1 MNKNL
6 LTFHGGQLAI
16 PFLGEGEVKK
26 QFAGAAHQNL
36 NPGKKPETS
45 NQPKPSNSG
54 PGFSEED
61 IGKLTGL
68 GFDRN
73 SAINAL
79 KMCGGNVDLAASYLF
94 QS

>member
-1 MNKNL
+1 M

-26 QFAGAAHQNL
+26 HFAASAHQNL
-36 NPGKKPETS
+36 NADKKS
-45 NQPKPSNSG
+45 GQPSGQSKPSNSS

-61 IGKLTGL
+61 ISKLTGL